1 MSCTSTFSSYVKII
15 SSLFIVIIKGLFTNP
30 ASVTRLKLFLFFTR
44 DQIFAKVFFHYF
56 FTILILFKNC
66 LNKFIN
72 SIVTSKNNNW
82 LTKFII
88 NANNFISKAIR
99 NVILIFF
106 KQEPSQF
113 STLFR
118 LQSKSASILNGAGI
132 YLK

>member
-1 MSCTSTFSSYVKII
+1 MTYYRNLFSYLKIYVTTPMSCTSTFSSYVKII

-106 KQEPSQF
+106 
-113 STLFR
+113 
-118 LQSKSASILNGAGI
+118 
-132 YLK
+132 